1 MPFVSLIDKKLSSY
15 PVLFRCA
22 SWLLESSLILTH
34 RYLFPSISLQLR
46 IFIYNM
52 ALKCYL
58 ETVCADHCSQLLAS
72 LEGRALLSTAL
83 VFWKEI
89 HWVILFSCQENSP
102 ASCLRWHVPVCRG
115 LGRNW
120 GDPPFRRQLSLSSF
134 WFQPPHSFVLYH
146 TYVSESWLSTV
157 HFKRNH
163 MDGCRV
169 LTTQGGVKDL
179 GPTNF
184 ADRLLTNCSDLCLSP
199 ALVSTWI
206 WAAQRICGQLYLTS
220 DWRFSL
226 QALHIVTFPCR
237 LRSAS

>member
-1 MPFVSLIDKKLSSY
+1 MLFVSLIDKKLSSY
-15 PVLFRCA
+15 PALFRCA

-58 ETVCADHCSQLLAS
+58 ETVWWTTVPNCWLHW
-72 LEGRALLSTAL
+72 RAMISTAL

-89 HWVILFSCQENSP
+89 YWVILFSCRKNSP
-102 ASCLRWHVPVCRG
+102 ASCLRWHVPVCWG

-120 GDPPFRRQLSLSSF
+120 GDPPFRHQLSLSSF
-134 WFQPPHSFVLYH
+134 WFQPLHSFVLYH
-146 TYVSESWLSTV
+146 TYVSESWPSTV

-169 LTTQGGVKDL
+169 LTAQGGVKDL

-184 ADRLLTNCSDLCLSP
+184 ADSLLTNCSDLCLSP

-206 WAAQRICGQLYLTS
+206 WAAQMICGQLYLTS
-220 DWRFSL
+220 GWRFSL
-226 QALHIVTFPCR
+226 QALT
-237 LRSAS
+237 L